1 MIHKYAPHKQVSL
14 FFCFFFMVALGVFA
28 QVGIGNTNPN
38 ANALLEI
45 GDATTT
51 TQGLLLP
58 RVDLVST
65 TSFAPMAA
73 HLQGMVVYNKNT
85 AGDVTPGYYY
95 NDGGQWVRLAA
106 EVPNDEWSR
115 SGNAGTVA
123 GTNFLGTVDDV
134 SLELFTNNLTR
145 MRVEN
150 DGQISLGFGAAPVNS
165 NQQFNV
171 GSTFTNGTAIGG
183 YSGGTGVGI
192 YGQNIG
198 TGYGV
203 FGLNSGGGDG
213 IRAESFDGNGL
224 SIYALDGPILSD
236 NTFFG
241 ADGLASFTDDAISN
255 GIWAVNLNSS
265 GTGILGA
272 YDDLSIYPTTGSGVS
287 GSGPRLGIYAYA
299 GAGNATVANRGNAA
313 ASFILDTDSNTNTNG
328 TNNGTRAF
336 SKLAGFDNVSPDG
349 TLATANSYYGGY
361 FVGGNLNNGTP
372 SYAYAG
378 IKYNANGN
386 GIYGTNYKIIGNG
399 TNSTLIK
406 DSQGNPR
413 IMFSPEAPEILFQD
427 YGVGKLIN
435 GIARIEIDPI
445 LKYSLHVDKDHPL
458 KVFVTLEGDCNG
470 VFVTDKSINGFTVKE
485 LNGGRSNVSFSWQ
498 IVANRADEK
507 DASGS
512 IVSKHVGLRLP
523 IGPGQL
529 QVTEA
534 QIKGKDKKYDRK
546 GISNEKSE
554 NTKAEETS
562 TIIVVDQSTKPKSKT
577 SG

>member
-386 GIYGTNYKIIGNG
+386 GINGTNYKIIGNG

-435 GIARIEIDPI
+435 GSARIEIDPI

-523 IGPGQL
+523 IGPGLL

-534 QIKGKDKKYDRK
+534 QIKEKDKKYHRK
-546 GISNEKSE
+546 RISNEESE